1 MVFKSTSGFSTYT
14 NTPYLVGSCAIY
26 THRVSIIRSIIVHS
40 DTRVE
45 FSFFVIASGRS
56 RSGFH
61 SFQAKEEE
69 RKQLYV
75 RSASSGL
82 RFFYLSGRERKPNLI
97 LDRKIEAFV
106 VSDAIA
112 FLPKRSSW
120 KFIGQTIDIYRL
132 CHCTNRHSSH
142 KFLKIAR
149 KSHRRSLRSLIFIFS
164 KPTVGFLLSSFSLSR
179 SPKHTNRVKS
189 LRLNLNSCT

>member
-26 THRVSIIRSIIVHS
+26 THRVSIIHAIIVHS
-40 DTRVE
+40 DTRGE

-56 RSGFH
+56 RSDFH
-61 SFQAKEEE
+61 FFQAKEEE

-82 RFFYLSGRERKPNLI
+82 RFFYLSGRERKPFDGLI
-97 LDRKIEAFV
+97 LDRKIEAFL

-112 FLPKRSSW
+112 FCDLPTEVLGSFQGKRLAL
-120 KFIGQTIDIYRL
+120 IDCVI
-132 CHCTNRHSSH
+132 NRHSSH
-142 KFLKIAR
+142 KFLKITENA
-149 KSHRRSLRSLIFIFS
+149 SSITAIGNFHIFEAYNRLFAFFVFTF
-164 KPTVGFLLSSFSLSR
+164 PF
-179 SPKHTNRVKS
+179 PKHTNV
-189 LRLNLNSCT
+189 

>member
-1 MVFKSTSGFSTYT
+1 MPFTYHFVLFLSYSTCFHKGPGATDGNCQSMVFKSTSGFSTYT
-14 NTPYLVGSCAIY
+14 NTPYLVGSWAIY
-26 THRVSIIRSIIVHS
+26 THRVSIIHAIIVHS

-56 RSGFH
+56 RSDFH

-82 RFFYLSGRERKPNLI
+82 RFFYLSGRERKPFGLI
-97 LDRKIEAFV
+97 LDRKIEAFL

-112 FLPKRSSW
+112 FCDLPTKV
-120 KFIGQTIDIYRL
+120 L
-132 CHCTNRHSSH
+132 VV
-142 KFLKIAR
+142 LKANDQ
-149 KSHRRSLRSLIFIFS
+149 H
-164 KPTVGFLLSSFSLSR
+164 
-179 SPKHTNRVKS
+179 
-189 LRLNLNSCT
+189 